1 MRKIV
6 LSSKVQA
13 KIWRA
18 FALLSFA
25 MLVSTI
31 ILFIR

>member
-6 LSSKVQA
+6 LSSNVQA

-25 MLVSTI
+25 MLVSII
-31 ILFIR
+31 ILFVR